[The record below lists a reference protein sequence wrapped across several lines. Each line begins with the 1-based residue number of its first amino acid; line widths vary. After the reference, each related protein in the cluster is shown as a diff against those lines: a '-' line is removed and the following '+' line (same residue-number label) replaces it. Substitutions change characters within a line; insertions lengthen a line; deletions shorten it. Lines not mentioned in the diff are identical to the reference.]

1 MAAEEWREV
10 LLEDLAAPQRNALV
24 GGPFGSD
31 LVSSDYMPTGVPVV
45 RGENVSVG
53 RWVAGDFVFVAPSK
67 AKRLEANTAG
77 PLDIVF
83 TQRGANHF
91 RQVAVVRNDAPQRF
105 LISQSQMKLT
115 VDPQKADPLYIYYA
129 FRAPPQQ
136 TYLQRNAIQTGVPHT
151 NLSILRKTP
160 LRIPSV
166 PVQRD
171 IAGFLGAFDDK
182 IELNRRMTETLESMA
197 RTLFRNWFV
206 DFDPVRS
213 KAEGRPTGLPDDLA
227 ALFPGRFGED
237 GLPSGWTRQPLGALF
252 EVSGG
257 NTPSTANP
265 AFWNGPHQWATPK
278 DLSSLTS
285 PVLLRTERQLSDAG
299 LRQCSSGLLP
309 PRSLLLSSRAPIG
322 YMAFTVTPTAINQG
336 FAGVIRKETST
347 AYAWGWCDANM
358 DVIIGNAGGSTFPE
372 ISKSVFRQLLILV
385 PSRPLL
391 QAFGDAAEPLIARIV
406 ASVRERESLA
416 SLRDSLL
423 PKLISGEL
431 RIADAEKRISAA

>member
-1 MAAEEWREV
+1 MATEEWRNV

-31 LVSSDYMPTGVPVV
+31 LVSADYRPTGVPVI

-53 RWVAGDFVFVAPSK
+53 RWVGGEFVFVAPSK
-67 AKRLEANTAG
+67 AKQLEANTAR

-91 RQVAVVRNDAPQRF
+91 RQVAVVPNNAPQRF

-115 VDPQKADPLYIYYA
+115 VDPQKADPLYIYYC
-129 FRAPPQQ
+129 FRAPDQQ
-136 TYLQRNAIQTGVPHT
+136 NYLQRNAIQTGVPHT

-166 PVQRD
+166 PIQRA
-171 IAGFLGAFDDK
+171 IAEVLGVLDDK
-182 IELNRRMTETLESMA
+182 IELNRCMAETLEAMA
-197 RTLFRNWFV
+197 RALFRSWFV
-206 DFDPVRS
+206 DFDPVRA
-213 KAEGRPTGLPDDLA
+213 KAELRPTGLPDDLA
-227 ALFPGRFGED
+227 ALFPNRFGED
-237 GLPSGWTRQPLGALF
+237 GLPSGWTRRPLGELF

-257 NTPSTANP
+257 NTPSTGNP

-285 PVLLRTERQLSDAG
+285 PVLLQTERQLSDAG

-322 YMAFTVTPTAINQG
+322 YMAFAVNPTAINQG
-336 FAGVIRKETST
+336 FAGIIRKDTST

-372 ISKSVFRQLLILV
+372 ISKSVFRQLLMLV
-385 PSRPLL
+385 PSQPLL
-391 QAFGDAAEPLIARIV
+391 QTFGDAAEPLIARIV
-406 ASVRERESLA
+406 ASVREQETLA
-416 SLRDSLL
+416 VLRDTLL

-431 RIADAEKRISAA
+431 RIADAEKSISA